1 MIKQTTA
8 ILLFSRTAAVESTH
22 KFATSNITANKKLWN
37 FLYKKTLRTLQSSSL
52 PLIVCNEQHQAGNT
66 FGEKMANALSE
77 GFASGYDNLIVVGS
91 DCVDL
96 SKAILQ
102 STCHKINNSHQVVV
116 GPDCRGGVYLFAI
129 NKSVFNKTLFTDFAW
144 QTKQLFKQFKNY
156 GDRFSL
162 IVLPRLHD
170 INVEYDLLSAFN
182 KFSIDVSW
190 RILLSQIVAT
200 NNTLYNSFVKIYQSL
215 YLNSHRPLRAP
226 PLF

>member
-8 ILLFSRTAAVESTH
+8 ILLFSRTAATESCY
-22 KFATSNITANKKLWN
+22 KSVTSNIIANNKLWN

-52 PLIVCNEQHQAGNT
+52 PVIVCNEQHQAGNT
-66 FGEKMANALSE
+66 FGEKMANALCA

-96 SKAILQ
+96 TKAVLQ
-102 STCHKINNSHQVVV
+102 SAYYKINNTHQVVV

-129 NKSVFNKTLFTDFAW
+129 NKSVFNKPLFTDFAW

-156 GDRFSL
+156 GDRFS
-162 IVLPRLHD
+162 ISILPRLYD
-170 INVEYDLLSAFN
+170 INTKYDICSAFN
-182 KFSIDVSW
+182 KFLIDASW
-190 RILLSQIVAT
+190 RILLSQIITT
-200 NNTLYNSFVKIYQSL
+200 NNTFYNAFVKIYQSL
-215 YLNSHRPLRAP
+215 YLNSNRPLRAP